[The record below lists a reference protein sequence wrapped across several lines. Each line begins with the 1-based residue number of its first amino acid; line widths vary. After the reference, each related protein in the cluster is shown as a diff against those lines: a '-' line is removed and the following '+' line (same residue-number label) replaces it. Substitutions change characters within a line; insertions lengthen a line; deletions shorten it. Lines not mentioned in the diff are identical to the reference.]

1 MKARENQLKQNASEL
16 PDLLRPW
23 LPSSRKGDK
32 KTENIFID
40 KKQSKNPVRLKRSL
54 LKDFAVN
61 VRAVHICYIT

>member
-32 KTENIFID
+32 KIKNIF
-40 KKQSKNPVRLKRSL
+40 
-54 LKDFAVN
+54 AAN
-61 VRAVHICYIT
+61 VRAYNRVEYIC